1 MILKLEEACKSLAGK
16 VIVGPIT
23 LDFATT
29 ATTVLLGPA
38 GVGKSTVLRLF
49 AGLDRADSG
58 KVWVDEIEL
67 DDESVQGVRRKIGY
81 TVSGAALF
89 PHLSAHEN
97 VVLRLQ
103 HAHINQS
110 MIDRRIKELAALFQV
125 SIKGFGRY
133 PHQLTPWQ
141 KLRVAMVRALMP
153 DPQILLFDDVLGDL
167 DRPSRAKAMQ
177 LLPDIFRQLNKT
189 IVWVTHDLNE
199 ALNFA
204 DHAALLL
211 DGRVAQRGHLMD
223 LIDNPIDQRVSDFMR
238 SDRLWVH

>member
-16 VIVGPIT
+16 VIVGPIS
-23 LDFATT
+23 LDFATA
-29 ATTVLLGPA
+29 ATTVLLGPSGA
-38 GVGKSTVLRLF
+38 GKSTILRLF
-49 AGLDRADSG
+49 AGLERADSG

-67 DDESVQGVRRKIGY
+67 DDASIHGIRRKIGY
-81 TVSGAALF
+81 AVTGAALF

-97 VVLRLQ
+97 VTLRLQ
-103 HAHINQS
+103 RAHINQA
-110 MIDRRIKELAALFQV
+110 MIDRRMKELAGLFRI
-125 SIKGFGRY
+125 STSGFNRY

-141 KLRVAMVRALMP
+141 KLRVAIVRALMP

-167 DRPSRAKAMQ
+167 DRPSRTKAMQ

-199 ALNFA
+199 ALNLA

-223 LIDNPIDQRVSDFMR
+223 LIDNPVDQKVSDFMR
-238 SDRLWVH
+238 ADRLWLH